1 MGDYPTKA
9 HTGAIHQ
16 HVRPYYLQMPNSPR
30 TLLRADKPS
39 SRRGCVE
46 LLGSPYYKGVPLP
59 RIPSIHKLGTKSRIA
74 QRTEHATVGQ
84 RGTYSHAGQS
94 TTKPRRQYSKPGG
107 IAQHA
112 STIRIP
118 RNRAVIDAA
127 RHINGIHIQT
137 ENHPAITGSR
147 QAVIYFIINYLR
159 SELARDKQILLVS
172 ITPTICVSRVR
183 STASLKFT

>member
-46 LLGSPYYKGVPLP
+46 LLGSPYHKGVPLP
-59 RIPSIHKLGTKSRIA
+59 RIPSVAYVGTKSRIA
-74 QRTEHATVGQ
+74 QRTEHATVGR

-94 TTKPRRQYSKPGG
+94 TLKPRRQYSEPDGVV
-107 IAQHA
+107 QHA
-112 STIRIP
+112 SKTQVT
-118 RNRAVIDAA
+118 RNRAVIDTA
-127 RHINGIHIQT
+127 RHPNGI
-137 ENHPAITGSR
+137 SR
-147 QAVIYFIINYLR
+147 RRVNLQLR
-159 SELARDKQILLVS
+159 APVKQ
-172 ITPTICVSRVR
+172 
-183 STASLKFT
+183 